1 MGKLLAQYAPGNMYR
16 EPEEDIY
23 DKEVIEFLEK
33 ACSYK
38 LYLNFYG
45 CYVCVRSQS
54 KAMHSEFE
62 FIFEVFCTSP
72 SSVEHYI
79 EFFFLI
85 EINLN
90 QSLEQPK
97 QLEELT
103 WTIANYCHDDL
114 VKAVYRRMNN
124 KLTKLQRYDKWP
136 TDEMVIPPFNIEP
149 LKNKF
154 LVIEGNALINNE
166 GKVCLIVG
174 GWWQGKTT
182 LTAILL
188 RMGYSFL
195 SDGLIVI
202 DRQSQRVKSYST
214 LCAFRY
220 YNIPELDDLGN
231 AIVQHPKTIQVESPN
246 TGLIYLNHFSSFFPG
261 RVSEASPPSFI
272 AICKKSENTTNV
284 KSLNMKDFILE
295 TWPYRIECGLNRNE
309 FFQDL
314 LSLYETAQCF
324 TLTYSNLSEG
334 ALLLDTYFKGN
345 LPNI

>member
-1 MGKLLAQYAPGNMYR
+1 MGKLLAQYASGVMYR
-16 EPEEDIY
+16 ESEENISDQAFLDI
-23 DKEVIEFLEK
+23 LENT
-33 ACSYK
+33 CSYK

-45 CYVCVRSQS
+45 CHVCIRSQS
-54 KAMHSEFE
+54 ATIHAEFK
-62 FIFEVFCTSP
+62 FIFEMFCSP
-72 SSVEHYI
+72 SEAGEDCI

-85 EINLN
+85 ERGSA
-90 QSLEQPK
+90 QTLEQ
-97 QLEELT
+97 QDHFEELT
-103 WTIANYCHDDL
+103 WTVANYSHDNL
-114 VKAVYRRMNN
+114 IKAVYRRMNN
-124 KLTKLQRYDKWP
+124 RLTKLQRYDKWP
-136 TDEMVIPPFNIEP
+136 TNEMVIPPFNIEP
-149 LKNKF
+149 LKSKF

-261 RVSEASPPSFI
+261 RVSESSPPSFI

-295 TWPYRIECGLNRNE
+295 TWLYRIECGLNRNE

-334 ALLLDTYFKGN
+334 ALLLDRYFKGN
-345 LPNI
+345 LPNL